1 MLVNGEVTRLY
12 GCKRNELSIKKNE
25 TFVLKLPIVYIEH
38 VGVV

>member
-1 MLVNGEVTRLY
+1 MLVNGKVTRLDDV
-12 GCKRNELSIKKNE
+12 KNELSIKKNE